1 MFSRGADFGECRPG
15 KEGEMTVSPGEQEDI
30 RRMDRDGVPRSR
42 IARELGGQ
50 REHRRQVRGH
60 AGHVARAPAGP
71 EEGPPCCCFSPCPTW
86 PCACRTPLDSPSIA
100 TAFPRRAGK
109 EKCPHLLGTGIVWG
123 CHKGDTSDG
132 LPYEKRADGKGEAVC
147 IAEEVPF
154 GLPKGW
160 AWARIASIAN
170 EPMYGTSR
178 KSEAA
183 GKMPVLRMGNITRVG
198 TINYDDLAYTSFDSD
213 IKQYALQAGDVIFNR
228 TNSQEWVGK
237 VAYYEGS
244 IPAIYAGYLVRFRTI
259 EIDSHYVTQAMCSPY
274 ERDWCN
280 RVKTDG
286 VNQSNINVKKLKAF
300 LLPVPP
306 LAEQRRIVAALD
318 RCLSLVDTVE
328 RDGGELEALFRR
340 LRSKVLDLAIR
351 GELTEHDPADEPA
364 VELLARIHD
373 EKLAMVGRG
382 ELKPKDVKGDTVIF
396 TGSDGLR
403 YEKRADG
410 RGEPV
415 CIEDE
420 IPFDIPETWAWARLE
435 SLCLPQEKRT
445 PSEGSFNYIDIGN
458 IDNQRHVISGPNR
471 VEKQDA
477 PSRAARA
484 VEGTSTVFSMV
495 RPYLRNIAFVGER
508 YRDSIAST
516 GFYVITPVGL
526 TTNPRWLNYLMLSD
540 YAVNTINSHM
550 KGDNSPSVR
559 KEDMNSLL
567 LPVPPLSEQSRITNH
582 IDEISRFITNL

>member
-1 MFSRGADFGECRPG
+1 MHP
-15 KEGEMTVSPGEQEDI
+15 V
-30 RRMDRDGVPRSR
+30 
-42 IARELGGQ
+42 EL
-50 REHRRQVRGH
+50 
-60 AGHVARAPAGP
+60 PWKT
-71 EEGPPCCCFSPCPTW
+71 S
-86 PCACRTPLDSPSIA
+86 
-100 TAFPRRAGK
+100 
-109 EKCPHLLGTGIVWG
+109 
-123 CHKGDTSDG
+123 SDG
-132 LPYEKRADGKGEAVC
+132 LPYEKRADGRGEATC

-154 GLPKGW
+154 GLPEGW
-160 AWARIASIAN
+160 AWARIQTISRTVTDGDHQAPPQVADGIPFLVISNIASGTLDFSATRHVPIEYFDQIADDRK
-170 EPMYGTSR
+170 PVRGDLLVSVTGSYGIPVVVDTDSHFCFQR
-178 KSEAA
+178 HIALIKPLIPVCYLRAYVGSTTCSGWFDDKATGTA
-183 GKMPVLRMGNITRVG
+183 QKTVSLRVLRAT
-198 TINYDDLAYTSFDSD
+198 
-213 IKQYALQAGDVIFNR
+213 
-228 TNSQEWVGK
+228 
-237 VAYYEGS
+237 
-244 IPAIYAGYLVRFRTI
+244 
-259 EIDSHYVTQAMCSPY
+259 
-274 ERDWCN
+274 
-280 RVKTDG
+280 
-286 VNQSNINVKKLKAF
+286 

-306 LAEQRRIVAALD
+306 LAEQRRIIAELD

-351 GELTEHDPADEPA
+351 GELAERDPGDEPA

-382 ELKPKDVKGDTVIF
+382 ELKRRDVAGDTVIF

-435 SLCLPQEKRT
+435 SLCLPQVKRT
-445 PSEGSFNYIDIGN
+445 PSERSFNYIDIGN

-471 VEKQDA
+471 VETQDA

-508 YRDSIAST
+508 YHDSIAST

-567 LPVPPLSEQSRITNH
+567 LPVPPLSEQSRITNR